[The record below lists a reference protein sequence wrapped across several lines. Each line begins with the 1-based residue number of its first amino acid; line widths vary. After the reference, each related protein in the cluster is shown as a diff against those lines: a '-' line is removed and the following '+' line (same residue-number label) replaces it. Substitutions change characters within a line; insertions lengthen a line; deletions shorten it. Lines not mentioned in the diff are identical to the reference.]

1 MFTENVSRASTVSSI
16 LNDID
21 LGADASVQY
30 AFAQMQLAK
39 VQSCKTQ
46 AEDYMK
52 QIEDLQADQ
61 KAAAQMIQK
70 ARALKEKAKACGA
83 TAEMPADMA
92 SYFKAKGLALSESS
106 TAFTSDEWTTHLQ
119 TLSCYE
125 TSISNKTQTLM
136 VYLQDAISQYNSYLQ
151 GASATISKTG
161 DVLRDIARS
170 M

>member
-1 MFTENVSRASTVSSI
+1 MFIDKASSASTVSTI

-39 VQSCKTQ
+39 AQSCKTQ

-52 QIEDLQADQ
+52 QIEALQADQ
-61 KAAAQMIQK
+61 KTAAEMIQK
-70 ARALKEKAKACGA
+70 ARALKEAAKTSGA
-83 TAEMPADMA
+83 TAAMPSDMA
-92 SYFKAKGLALSESS
+92 SYFKAKGLAVSDSAA
-106 TAFTSDEWTTHLQ
+106 AFTSDEWTTHIQ
-119 TLSCYE
+119 TLSSYE
-125 TSISNKTQTLM
+125 TSIGNKTQTLM

-151 GASATISKTG
+151 GASATISKMG
-161 DVLRDIARS
+161 EVLRDIARA

>member
-1 MFTENVSRASTVSSI
+1 MFSDSVSSASTVSTI

-30 AFAQMQLAK
+30 AFAQMQLVKA
-39 VQSCKTQ
+39 QSCKTQ

-52 QIEDLQADQ
+52 QIEALQSDQ
-61 KAAAQMIQK
+61 KTAAEMIQK
-70 ARALKEKAKACGA
+70 ARALKAAAKTSGA
-83 TAEMPADMA
+83 TAAMPSDMA
-92 SYFKAKGLALSESS
+92 SYFKAKGLAVSDSA
-106 TAFTSDEWTTHLQ
+106 AFTSDEWTTHIQ
-119 TLSCYE
+119 TLSSYE
-125 TSISNKTQTLM
+125 TSIGNKTQTMM

-161 DVLRDIARS
+161 EVLRDIART